1 MVARDELLLVFDL
14 TSTLLRA
21 GLGVL
26 DLIRGPLIELPTRVG
41 RMAGKSGTRVEDY
54 LVGAQLAAAEAVTAA
69 GGARDFDIIDPC
81 RVDDRTGFEV
91 TDWNALEAVFRYA
104 MHTSLQLQRPPLAHP
119 VVLSLPSSCPPSTV
133 DGLHRLLFERL
144 LLPQLLVGTRP
155 FFASGAAGA
164 LSCVVLDLGYRGEG
178 SEISVVHDNQELP
191 GPSGLRLAHLDEG
204 VCDDYCALKLLEA
217 HPDIPHQLATAAGRP
232 SGADLAP
239 GELAHALRRI
249 VGELKV
255 RDLIGL
261 ESPLVAGLGASASVG
276 AIGGGGVAGVDG
288 LEGEDGS
295 FDVAKA
301 IVEGKVNDIVK
312 GGTKGK
318 GKDNGSTSDAEG
330 DFVVVAN
337 PFAPAQAAAA
347 APAPAAAN
355 GETDL
360 TAPVAPA
367 PGTTLR
373 LGPARHRYLEPLFR
387 PSLIAQLAP
396 SASPAAAQLG
406 LGEYERFAHRADGVD
421 ASVAEAIG
429 VALSAVEDAEVR
441 AAVGEAIVV
450 ISSGRIAS
458 NRALGPALI
467 PLLSPFRSDLAA
479 GYDAEGQPLTRPM
492 RYLRAPEYFANF
504 KERAGEWMVYL
515 GACVMGKL
523 LIGDSQSKLFMTKQ
537 DYANF
542 GPSFYRQLDPIQ
554 AQ

>member
-1 MVARDELLLVFDL
+1 
-14 TSTLLRA
+14 
-21 GLGVL
+21 
-26 DLIRGPLIELPTRVG
+26 
-41 RMAGKSGTRVEDY
+41 
-54 LVGAQLAAAEAVTAA
+54 
-69 GGARDFDIIDPC
+69 
-81 RVDDRTGFEV
+81 
-91 TDWNALEAVFRYA
+91 

-133 DGLHRLLFERL
+133 DALHRLLFERL

-191 GPSGLRLAHLDEG
+191 GPSGLRLPHLDEG

-217 HPDIPHQLATAAGRP
+217 HPDIPQQLVAAAGRP
-232 SGADLAP
+232 AGAVLAP

-276 AIGGGGVAGVDG
+276 AVGGAGADG

-312 GGTKGK
+312 GGNKGK
-318 GKDNGSTSDAEG
+318 GKEGANGSDADG

-337 PFAPAQAAAA
+337 PFAPAQPAA
-347 APAPAAAN
+347 APALAGPN

-360 TAPVAPA
+360 TAPAAPA

-387 PSLIAQLAP
+387 PSLVAQLAP
-396 SASPAAAQLG
+396 SASSAAQQLG
-406 LGEYERFAHRADGVD
+406 LAEYERFARRADGVD

-458 NRALGPALI
+458 NRGPSSFL
-467 PLLSPFRSDLAA
+467 LLSLSLLLVDILMLTL
-479 GYDAEGQPLTRPM
+479 PLSAKQHS
-492 RYLRAPEYFANF
+492 AP
-504 KERAGEWMVYL
+504 
-515 GACVMGKL
+515 
-523 LIGDSQSKLFMTKQ
+523 
-537 DYANF
+537 
-542 GPSFYRQLDPIQ
+542 P
-554 AQ
+554 